1 LLFKS
6 DKPCERAAAAAPGEP
21 ASAAELLDA
30 TDEVLAQ
37 EARALNEAAWAEI
50 YRRHVQQVYA
60 YIYFRLGDQH
70 VAEDLSADVFVKA
83 IAGIGGFSYRGT
95 PILAWLYRIAHNITV
110 DHRSAAA
117 RRMQAQ
123 AAEAPEDVRDKR
135 DALGELDDRSD
146 MMRGIRELTEDQQQ
160 VVILR
165 FYHGMS
171 SMEVARVMDKPVGAV
186 KALQTRAIRSLRRV
200 LAETER
206 ELVPA

>member
-1 LLFKS
+1 MIS
-6 DKPCERAAAAAPGEP
+6 TIDKPVERAVARVAADPASSADLVAAADDFL
-21 ASAAELLDA
+21 AE
-30 TDEVLAQ
+30 

-83 IAGIGGFSYRGT
+83 IAGIGGFTYRGT
-95 PILAWLYRIAHNITV
+95 PILAWLYRIAHNVTV
-110 DHRSAAA
+110 DHRNAAA
-117 RRMQAQ
+117 KRMQNQ
-123 AAEAPEDVRDKR
+123 TAEALEDVGDRRDV
-135 DALGELDDRSD
+135 LTELDDRRD
-146 MMRGIRELTEDQQQ
+146 MMSGIRELTEEQQQ

-171 SMEVARVMDKPVGAV
+171 SMEVAKVMDKPVGAV
-186 KALQTRAIRSLRRV
+186 KALQSRAIRSLKRR
-200 LAETER
+200 LAATGQ